1 MAEWTFADGGTFP
14 ELDPDPDLG
23 RITRQ
28 IDREEGLHTTKDS
41 PRYRE
46 RMDMILQ
53 DGGSECSYSAKPKR
67 SRPARD

>member
-14 ELDPDPDLG
+14 ELDPDPG

-41 PRYRE
+41 P
-46 RMDMILQ
+46 
-53 DGGSECSYSAKPKR
+53 
-67 SRPARD
+67 